1 MRALFLLLG
10 ILSLIPAGSLQA
22 GTFVRFRTLF
32 GDVEVELLDKERPI
46 TVQNFL
52 QYVRDGAYSGMF
64 FHRVVP
70 NFIIQG
76 GGFVNTGLGTT
87 NEHLGQ
93 VVTRAP
99 ITNEFGIGP
108 LISNAAGT
116 IAMAKTSDPNS
127 ATSQFFFNLVDNAS
141 SLDATNNS
149 GGFTVFGRVVG
160 GTNALALFNS
170 FDGSRTPRTNYIVNA
185 NPAQGGPFGELP
197 VIHYPGDTENIFSI
211 LIYCDVTLLDVVV
224 SRQADNSRK
233 ITWSSAVNATNV
245 VEYTTNFPPVWTTLT
260 NLVQPAAG
268 VSQAVDPSGD
278 PNRFYRVRTSY

>member
-1 MRALFLLLG
+1 MRALFA
-10 ILSLIPAGSLQA
+10 LSLTLAVLISGTAQA
-22 GTFVRFRTLF
+22 GTFVRFRTIL

-52 QYVRDGAYSGMF
+52 QYVRDGAYNGMF
-64 FHRVVP
+64 FHRMVP
-70 NFIIQG
+70 DFVMQG

-93 VVTRAP
+93 VPARAP

-127 ATSQFFFNLVDNAS
+127 ATSQFFFNLVNNAS
-141 SLDATNNS
+141 SLDLTNNS

-170 FDGSRTPRTNYIVNA
+170 FVGQRTPSTNVLVNA
-185 NPAQGGPFGELP
+185 GSPFNELP
-197 VIHYPGDTENIFSI
+197 VTHFPAANENIFSI
-211 LIYCDVTLLDVVV
+211 LIYCDITLMNV
-224 SRQADNSRK
+224 SVDKQTDGARK
-233 ITWSSAVNATNV
+233 ISWSSALNATNV

-260 NLVQPAAG
+260 NLVRPTSPNSVAI
-268 VSQAVDPSGD
+268 DPSGD
-278 PNRFYRVRTSY
+278 PNRFYRVRTAY

>member
-1 MRALFLLLG
+1 MRALILVFG
-10 ILSLIPAGSLQA
+10 ILTLIPVRSLQA
-22 GTFVRFRTLF
+22 GTFVRFRTIF

-52 QYVRDGAYSGMF
+52 QYVRDGSYSGMF

-70 NFIIQG
+70 DFIIQG

-93 VVTRAP
+93 ITTRPP

-127 ATSQFFFNLVDNAS
+127 ATSQFFFNLANNAAA
-141 SLDATNNS
+141 LDATNNS

-170 FDGSRTPRTNYIVNA
+170 FDGSRVPRTNYIVNA
-185 NPAQGGPFGELP
+185 NPPTGGAFGELP
-197 VIHYPGDTENIFSI
+197 VIHYPGDTEDIFSI

-224 SRQADNSRK
+224 SNQADNSRK

-245 VEYTTNFPPVWTTLT
+245 VEYTTSFPPVWTTLT
-260 NLVQPAAG
+260 NLVRPAAG
-268 VSQAVDPSGD
+268 VSQAVDPAAD
-278 PNRFYRVRTSY
+278 PNRFYRVRTTY

>member
-1 MRALFLLLG
+1 MRALILVLG
-10 ILSLIPAGSLQA
+10 ILTLIPLRSLQA
-22 GTFVRFRTLF
+22 GTFVRFRTVF

-76 GGFVNTGLGTT
+76 GGFVNTAPGTT
-87 NEHLGQ
+87 NEHVGQ
-93 VVTRAP
+93 IATRPP

-108 LISNAAGT
+108 LISNATGT
-116 IAMAKTSDPNS
+116 IAMAKTADPNS
-127 ATSQFFFNLVDNAS
+127 ATSQFFFNLANNAT
-141 SLDATNNS
+141 SLDSTNNS

-160 GTNALALFNS
+160 GTNTLALLNT
-170 FDGSRTPRTNYIVNA
+170 FDGARVPQTNYIVNA
-185 NPAQGGPFGELP
+185 GGALSELP
-197 VIHYPGDTENIFSI
+197 VVHFPPTGAETYFSI
-211 LIYCDVTLLDVVV
+211 LVYCDITLLDVQVAK
-224 SRQADNSRK
+224 QADSSRK

-260 NLVQPAAG
+260 NLVRPAAG
-268 VSQAVDPSGD
+268 VSQAVDPAGD
-278 PNRFYRVRTSY
+278 PNRFYRVRTAY